1 MQIESLTDIWEAV
14 CAELKKRMTEI
25 AFNVWFKDLHPI
37 EIRNGEIILGI
48 YSDYKKQ
55 IIESNYMNVITP
67 SIREIMGIDM
77 DIKIVVEDENG
88 RIITN

>member
-14 CAELKKRMTEI
+14 CLELKKRMTEI

-48 YSDYKKQ
+48 YSDYKK
-55 IIESNYMNVITP
+55 
-67 SIREIMGIDM
+67 
-77 DIKIVVEDENG
+77 
-88 RIITN
+88 